1 MVMPFYKKSYIKDF
15 LEHKA
20 VKNNGELPKY
30 YVENSHPAIIEK
42 DMWEMVQAELKRREL
57 IGASYSLCNVFSSKL
72 ICGGCG
78 AFYGKKV

>member
-1 MVMPFYKKSYIKDF
+1 MKNIRDDAILQKSYIKDF

-42 DMWEMVQAELKRREL
+42 DMWEMVQAELKEE
-57 IGASYSLCNVFSSKL
+57 N
-72 ICGGCG
+72 
-78 AFYGKKV
+78 